1 MRRAS
6 TQVQAAHASP
16 ATSQPRVDIKE
27 LPMAP
32 TVPPDGVCTHPTG
45 CVWLVD
51 PRTGRG
57 FRINAGSDPN
67 GNIAADPAW
76 LADSTA
82 GVYTENLACG
92 ANPSPHR
99 CADSTEPGVRSS
111 RLMITRFPGLKPSKP
126 VSPAPVS
133 DKTWGVPSTPG
144 ENPPKAT
151 PVPTGTYTLRGKD
164 RGSATVRITDDSTGD
179 QTLGIGVAYHD
190 YSDDGTNIINGTE
203 KVERIS
209 NTALGCT
216 PGTASALA
224 CVTWTEDLTLS
235 GRHTGTQ
242 RTGPDG
248 FTLGPSVMLG
258 NDFQPAGTPTTTI
271 DGTTYT
277 QPANGS

>member
-1 MRRAS
+1 M
-6 TQVQAAHASP
+6 
-16 ATSQPRVDIKE
+16 
-27 LPMAP
+27 
-32 TVPPDGVCTHPTG
+32 
-45 CVWLVD
+45 
-51 PRTGRG
+51 
-57 FRINAGSDPN
+57 
-67 GNIAADPAW
+67 
-76 LADSTA
+76 TA
-82 GVYTENLACG
+82 
-92 ANPSPHR
+92 
-99 CADSTEPGVRSS
+99 
-111 RLMITRFPGLKPSKP
+111 RFPGLKPSKP